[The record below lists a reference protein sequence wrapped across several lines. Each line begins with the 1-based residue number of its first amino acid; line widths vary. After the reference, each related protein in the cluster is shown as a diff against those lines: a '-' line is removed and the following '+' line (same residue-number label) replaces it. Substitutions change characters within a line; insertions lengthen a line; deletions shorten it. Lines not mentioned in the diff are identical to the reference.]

1 MNKIK
6 KVRRNKTQEIIKQKM
21 WDILWINNL
30 ESSNL
35 IDSIRMIQEKG
46 LEKHLVYEISMSGD
60 EFIELLENDKE
71 TANQIQTIYESV
83 FIEEEKA
90 LEEDLMRFKK

>member
-1 MNKIK
+1 
-6 KVRRNKTQEIIKQKM
+6 
-21 WDILWINNL
+21 
-30 ESSNL
+30 
-35 IDSIRMIQEKG
+35 
-46 LEKHLVYEISMSGD
+46 MSGD